1 MLAAELLVQET
12 YLGLGLLLGS
22 FSFRQLILVF
32 LLLLLLLCSQNFK
45 ITSKRFGISLDASKV
60 GFKGCNGACNISLLN
75 RHAVFLLFATL

>member
-22 FSFRQLILVF
+22 LSFRQFIPMFRLH
-32 LLLLLLLCSQNFK
+32 LLFLCSQSFK
-45 ITSKRFGISLDASKV
+45 ITSEHLGISLDASEV
-60 GFKGCNGACNISLLN
+60 GFKGCDSACNIRLLD